1 MYAGLIVDI
10 TGGKLDKVFT
20 YRIPDGLAGQIT
32 VGMQVIVPFGRGNR
46 QTEAY
51 VIELMEHCSYDPAMV
66 KDIIAISPK
75 GVAVE
80 GQLIQLAG
88 WMKEEYGSSM
98 LQALKTVLPV
108 RQKVEAVVRRR
119 IVWQMPE
126 EKRRLYMASLSP
138 KRNAAQLRLL
148 EALTEDGELP
158 YEAVTQKLHIS
169 VSTIKSLQNG
179 GVIRVIE
186 ESQYR
191 NPLSIEMVMGSQR
204 QENTQ
209 KCAEQNRR
217 SGESGQSGHWEDGVQ
232 NGKNRPD
239 EQLIQKETAGSSAVT
254 LNTEQQSIVDAII
267 AEDRQGHQ
275 GTYLIHGITGSG
287 KTEVYMEL
295 IAHTLAQGRQVIVL
309 IPEIA
314 LTYQTVMRF
323 YRRFGDKVSILNSR
337 MSAGER
343 YDQFLRAKNGDIQIM
358 VGPRSALF
366 TPFTQLGLI
375 IIDEEHESSYK
386 SESAPRYHAIGVAR
400 QRAAMAGASVVLG
413 SATPSVDSYYKCQIG
428 EYRLFTLKTR
438 AVKAAHLP
446 AVEVVDLRAELE
458 AGNKSILSRRLAE
471 LIQDR
476 LQRGEQTILFLNRR
490 GFAGFMSCRSC
501 GTAIKCPHCDVSLT
515 LHRGGRL
522 VCHYCGHEAPAPK
535 ACPSC
540 GSRYIAGFGIG
551 TQKVET
557 MVAEQFPQARILRM
571 DADTTS
577 KKGGHEAI
585 LSAFANHEADILIGT
600 QMIVKGHDF
609 PKVTLVG
616 VLAADLSLHSSSYEA
631 AERTFQLLTQAAG
644 RAGRGNL
651 PGEVVIQTYS
661 PDHYSVETAA
671 AQDYESFYEEEIPYR
686 QMLHYPP
693 VYAMMTILFA
703 SKDEQAA
710 ERAARAAEA
719 LVDRYIDRWRQKGLA
734 KKEPEMIGPCD
745 APVSKISDIYRKMLY
760 IKHVDRQVLVTIK
773 NGLESL
779 APWQQERVDVLVQYD
794 ITG

>member
-1 MYAGLIVDI
+1 MYAGVIVDI

-20 YRIPDGLAGQIT
+20 YRIPDALADQIT

-46 QTEAY
+46 QIEAY
-51 VIELMEHCSYDPAMV
+51 VIELMDHCPYDLAVV
-66 KDIIAISPK
+66 KDIIGISPK

-80 GQLIQLAG
+80 GQLIRLAG

-119 IVWQMPE
+119 ISWKLPE
-126 EKRRLYMASLSP
+126 EKRRLFLASLSP

-148 EALTEDGELP
+148 QALTEDGELP

-169 VSTIKSLQNG
+169 AATIKSLQEKDIIT
-179 GVIRVIE
+179 VTE
-186 ESQYR
+186 ESRYR
-191 NPLSIEMVMGSQR
+191 NPLSLGMIMGQPKAREIEESPTDTDPVGEDPAQFSR
-204 QENTQ
+204 GTVVL
-209 KCAEQNRR
+209 NR
-217 SGESGQSGHWEDGVQ
+217 
-232 NGKNRPD
+232 
-239 EQLIQKETAGSSAVT
+239 
-254 LNTEQQSIVDAII
+254 EQQSIVDAIC
-267 AEDRQGHQ
+267 AEGRQGHH

-287 KTEVYMEL
+287 KTEVYMEM
-295 IAHTLAQGRQVIVL
+295 IAHTLTQGRQAIVL

-323 YRRFGDKVSILNSR
+323 YRRFGDRVSILNSR

-343 YDQFLRAKNGDIQIM
+343 YDQFVRAKRGEIQIM

-386 SESAPRYHAIGVAR
+386 SEAAPRYHAIGVAR
-400 QRAAMAGASVVLG
+400 QRAAMSGASVVLG
-413 SATPSVDSYYKCQIG
+413 SATPSVDSYYKCQTG

-458 AGNKSILSRRLAE
+458 AGNKSILSRRLTE
-471 LIQDR
+471 LLQDR

-501 GTAIKCPHCDVSLT
+501 GAAIKCPHCDVSLT

-522 VCHYCGHEAPAPK
+522 VCHYCGHEEIVPK
-535 ACPSC
+535 VCPSC

-557 MVAEQFPQARILRM
+557 MVAQQFPQARILRM
-571 DADTTS
+571 DADTTA

-585 LSAFANHEADILIGT
+585 LSAFADHQADILIGT

-631 AERTFQLLTQAAG
+631 SERTFQLLTQAAG
-644 RAGRGNL
+644 RAGRGQL
-651 PGEVVIQTYS
+651 PGQVVIQTYD
-661 PDHYSVETAA
+661 PEHYSVERAA
-671 AQDYESFYEEEIPYR
+671 AQDYEGFYEEEIPYR

-710 ERAARAAEA
+710 DRAARAAEA
-719 LVDRYIDRWRQKGLA
+719 LVDRYIVRWRQKGMA

-760 IKHVDRQVLVTIK
+760 IKHVDRQVLLTIK

-779 APWQQERVDVLVQYD
+779 APWQNERVDVLVQYD
-794 ITG
+794 ITGG

>member
-20 YRIPDGLAGQIT
+20 YRIPDALAGQIT

-51 VIELMEHCSYDPAMV
+51 VIELMEHCSYDPSMV
-66 KDIIAISPK
+66 KDIIGVSPK

-80 GQLIQLAG
+80 GQLIRLAG

-108 RQKVEAVVRRR
+108 RQKVEAVVRKQ
-119 IVWQMPE
+119 IVWQLPQ
-126 EKRRLYMASLSP
+126 EKRRLFMASLSP
-138 KRNAAQLRLL
+138 RRNAAQLRLL

-158 YEAVTQKLHIS
+158 YEVVTQKLHIS
-169 VSTIKSLQNG
+169 AATIKSLQTG
-179 GVIRVIE
+179 GVIRVLE

-191 NPLSIEMVMGSQR
+191 NPL
-204 QENTQ
+204 NL
-209 KCAEQNRR
+209 
-217 SGESGQSGHWEDGVQ
+217 D
-232 NGKNRPD
+232 
-239 EQLIQKETAGSSAVT
+239 LTAGGQAEHVAVT
-254 LNTEQQSIVDAII
+254 LNEEQQAIVDAIL
-267 AEDRQGHQ
+267 EDSRQGHR

-295 IAHTLAQGRQVIVL
+295 IAHTLAQGKQVIVL

-323 YRRFGDKVSILNSR
+323 YRRFGDQVSILNSR

-343 YDQFLRAKNGDIQIM
+343 YDQFLRAKNGEIQIM

-400 QRAAMAGASVVLG
+400 QRAAMADASVVLG

-428 EYRLFTLKTR
+428 EYRLFTLKQR
-438 AVKAAHLP
+438 AVKSAHLP
-446 AVEVVDLRAELE
+446 EVEVVDLRAELE
-458 AGNKSILSRRLAE
+458 AGNKSILSRRLTE
-471 LIQDR
+471 LIRER

-501 GTAIKCPHCDVSLT
+501 GTAIRCPHCDVSLT

-522 VCHYCGHEAPAPK
+522 VCHYCGHEVPAPK
-535 ACPSC
+535 TCPSC

-577 KKGGHEAI
+577 KKGGHEEI
-585 LSAFANHEADILIGT
+585 LSAFADHRADILIGT

-631 AERTFQLLTQAAG
+631 SERTFQLLTQAAG
-644 RAGRGNL
+644 RAGRGQL
-651 PGEVVIQTYS
+651 PGQVVIQTYS

-693 VYAMMTILFA
+693 VYGMMTILFA

-710 ERAARAAEA
+710 ERAARGAEA

-760 IKHVDRQVLVTIK
+760 IKHEDRQVLVTIK

-779 APWQQERVDVLVQYD
+779 APWQHERVDVLVQYD
-794 ITG
+794 IVG

>member
-10 TGGKLDKVFT
+10 TSGKLDKVFT
-20 YRIPDGLAGQIT
+20 YHVPDALADQVT

-46 QTEAY
+46 QIEAY
-51 VIELMEHCSYDPAMV
+51 VIELMEHCAYDPAMV
-66 KDIIAISPK
+66 KDIIGISPK

-88 WMKEEYGSSM
+88 WMKEEYGSSL

-108 RQKVEAVVRRR
+108 RQKVESVVRKR
-119 IVWQMPE
+119 ITWKLPE
-126 EKRRLYMASLSP
+126 EKRRLFMAGLSP

-148 EALTEDGELP
+148 QALMEDGELP
-158 YEAVTQKLHIS
+158 YEVVTQKLH
-169 VSTIKSLQNG
+169 VSAATIKSLREQDIIT
-179 GVIRVIE
+179 VTE

-191 NPLSIEMVMGSQR
+191 NPLSLALA
-204 QENTQ
+204 ENRIGNISESIKDPHALLT
-209 KCAEQNRR
+209 KDGVSTETGGMR
-217 SGESGQSGHWEDGVQ
+217 SQSG
-232 NGKNRPD
+232 
-239 EQLIQKETAGSSAVT
+239 AGSTGIT
-254 LNTEQQSIVDAII
+254 LNPEQQAIVDAIT
-267 AEDRQGHQ
+267 AEEQQGHH

-295 IAHTLAQGRQVIVL
+295 IAHTLARGRQVIVL

-323 YRRFGDKVSILNSR
+323 YRRFGDRVSILNSR

-343 YDQFLRAKNGDIQIM
+343 YDQFVRAKNGELQIM

-386 SESAPRYHAIGVAR
+386 SESAPRYHAVGVAR
-400 QRAAMAGASVVLG
+400 QRAAVSGASVVLG
-413 SATPSVDSYYKCQIG
+413 SATPSVDSYYKCQTG

-438 AVKAAHLP
+438 AVEAAHLP
-446 AVEVVDLRAELE
+446 AVEVVDLRTELE

-471 LIQDR
+471 LLQER
-476 LQRGEQTILFLNRR
+476 LDRGEQTILFLNRR

-501 GTAIKCPHCDVSLT
+501 GVALKCPHCDVSLT

-522 VCHYCGHEAPAPK
+522 VCHYCGHEEAAPK
-535 ACPSC
+535 VCPSC

-557 MVAEQFPQARILRM
+557 MVAERFPQARILRM
-571 DADTTS
+571 DADTTA

-585 LSAFANHEADILIGT
+585 LSAFADHQADILIGT

-631 AERTFQLLTQAAG
+631 SERTFQLLTQAAG
-644 RAGRGNL
+644 RAGRGQL
-651 PGEVVIQTYS
+651 PGQVVIQTYN
-661 PDHYSVETAA
+661 PDHYSVEMAA
-671 AQDYESFYEEEIPYR
+671 AQDYEGFYEEEIPYR

-710 ERAARAAEA
+710 ERAARAAEG
-719 LVDRYIDRWRQKGLA
+719 LVDRYIGRWRQKGLT

-760 IKHVDRQVLVTIK
+760 IKHVDRQVLITIK

-779 APWQQERVDVLVQYD
+779 APWQKERVDVLVQYD

>member
-20 YRIPDGLAGQIT
+20 YRIPDALAGQIT
-32 VGMQVIVPFGRGNR
+32 VGMQVIVPFGKGNR
-46 QTEAY
+46 RIEAY
-51 VIELMEHCSYDPAMV
+51 VIELMEHCSYDPSMV

-108 RQKVEAVVRRR
+108 RQKVEAVVRKR
-119 IVWQMPE
+119 IVWQMPQ
-126 EKRRLYMASLSP
+126 EKRRLFIASLSP

-169 VSTIKSLQNG
+169 ASTIKSLQTN

-191 NPLSIEMVMGSQR
+191 NPLSMNLAM
-204 QENTQ
+204 
-209 KCAEQNRR
+209 EQDK
-217 SGESGQSGHWEDGVQ
+217 GMKH
-232 NGKNRPD
+232 
-239 EQLIQKETAGSSAVT
+239 ASSCSSPVIT
-254 LNTEQQSIVDAII
+254 LNQEQQSIVDAMI
-267 AEDRQGHQ
+267 ADDHQGKR

-295 IAHTLAQGRQVIVL
+295 IAYTLAQGRQVIVL

-343 YDQFLRAKNGDIQIM
+343 YDQFLRAKNGEIQIM

-386 SESAPRYHAIGVAR
+386 SESAPCYHAIGVAR

-446 AVEVVDLRAELE
+446 SVEVVDLRAELE
-458 AGNKSILSRRLAE
+458 AGNKSILSRRLTD

-522 VCHYCGHEAPAPK
+522 VCHYCGHEIPAPK
-535 ACPSC
+535 ACPTC

-585 LSAFANHEADILIGT
+585 LSAFADHQADILIGT

-631 AERTFQLLTQAAG
+631 SERTFQLLTQAAG
-644 RAGRGNL
+644 RAGRGDL
-651 PGEVVIQTYS
+651 PGQVVIQTYN
-661 PDHYSVETAA
+661 PDHYSVETAS

-719 LVDRYIDRWRQKGLA
+719 LVDRYIERWRKKGLV

-779 APWQQERVDVLVQYD
+779 APWQHERVDVLVQYD

>member
-32 VGMQVIVPFGRGNR
+32 VGMQVIVPFGKGNR
-46 QTEAY
+46 QIEAY

-108 RQKVEAVVRRR
+108 RQKVEAVVRKR
-119 IVWQMPE
+119 IVWQMPQ
-126 EKRRLYMASLSP
+126 EKRRLYMAGLSP

-148 EALTEDGELP
+148 EALAEDGELP

-169 VSTIKSLQNG
+169 ASTIKSLQNN

-191 NPLSIEMVMGSQR
+191 NPLSRNLTMGEADQNGQIGSYGQLFQR
-204 QENTQ
+204 EKRENT
-209 KCAEQNRR
+209 
-217 SGESGQSGHWEDGVQ
+217 
-232 NGKNRPD
+232 
-239 EQLIQKETAGSSAVT
+239 TVT
-254 LNTEQQSIVDAII
+254 LNAQQQSIVDAIV
-267 AEDRQGHQ
+267 ADDRQGYH

-343 YDQFLRAKNGDIQIM
+343 YDQFLRAKNGEIQIM

-386 SESAPRYHAIGVAR
+386 SESTPRYHAIGVAR

-413 SATPSVDSYYKCQIG
+413 SATPSVDSYYKCQMG

-438 AVKAAHLP
+438 AVKAAQLP
-446 AVEVVDLRAELE
+446 SVEVVDLRAELE

-535 ACPSC
+535 ACPFC

-585 LSAFANHEADILIGT
+585 LSAFADHQADILIGT

-631 AERTFQLLTQAAG
+631 SERTFQLLTQAAG
-644 RAGRGNL
+644 RAGRGQL

-671 AQDYESFYEEEIPYR
+671 AQDYESFYEEELPYR

-710 ERAARAAEA
+710 DRAAREAEA

-760 IKHVDRQVLVTIK
+760 IKHVDRQVLITIK

-779 APWQQERVDVLVQYD
+779 APWRQERVDVLVQYD

>member
-20 YRIPDGLAGQIT
+20 YRIPEALAGQIT
-32 VGMQVIVPFGRGNR
+32 LGMQVIVPFGRGNR

-66 KDIIAISPK
+66 KDIIGISPK

-108 RQKVEAVVRRR
+108 RQKVEAVVRKR
-119 IVWQMPE
+119 IVWQMPQ
-126 EKRRLYMASLSP
+126 EKRRLFMAGLSP
-138 KRNAAQLRLL
+138 KRNAAQIRLL

-158 YEAVTQKLHIS
+158 YEAVTQKLHIGA
-169 VSTIKSLQNG
+169 STIKSLQTA

-191 NPLSIEMVMGSQR
+191 NPLSLDLAAGEDLQDGEEKDFQKERS
-204 QENTQ
+204 ENS
-209 KCAEQNRR
+209 AVILN
-217 SGESGQSGHWEDGVQ
+217 
-232 NGKNRPD
+232 D
-239 EQLIQKETAGSSAVT
+239 EQQA
-254 LNTEQQSIVDAII
+254 IVDAVV
-267 AEDRQGHQ
+267 EEESRGRH

-323 YRRFGDKVSILNSR
+323 YRRFGNKVSILNSR

-343 YDQFLRAKNGDIQIM
+343 YDQFLRAKNGEIQIM

-428 EYRLFTLKTR
+428 EYRLFTLKKR

-446 AVEVVDLRAELE
+446 SVEVVDLRTELE
-458 AGNKSILSRRLAE
+458 AGNKSILSRRLTE
-471 LIQDR
+471 LIRDR

-522 VCHYCGHEAPAPK
+522 VCHYCGHEVPAPK

-557 MVAEQFPQARILRM
+557 MVAEQFPGARILRM
-571 DADTTS
+571 DADTTA

-585 LSAFANHEADILIGT
+585 LSAFADHQADILIGT

-631 AERTFQLLTQAAG
+631 SERTFQLLTQAAG
-644 RAGRGNL
+644 RAGRGQL
-651 PGEVVIQTYS
+651 PGQVVIQTYS

-671 AQDYESFYEEEIPYR
+671 DQDYESFYEEEIPYR

>member
-20 YRIPDGLAGQIT
+20 YRIPDSLAGQIT

-51 VIELMEHCSYDPAMV
+51 VIQLMEHCSYDPAMV
-66 KDIIAISPK
+66 KEIIAISPK

-108 RQKVEAVVRRR
+108 RQKVEAVVRKR
-119 IVWQMPE
+119 IVWEMPQ
-126 EKRRLYMASLSP
+126 EKRSLFMASLSP

-169 VSTIKSLQNG
+169 ASTIKSLHTG

-191 NPLSIEMVMGSQR
+191 NPLSLNMVMG
-204 QENTQ
+204 
-209 KCAEQNRR
+209 EQ
-217 SGESGQSGHWEDGVQ
+217 GQHGQHGASGQDELGMQKGASDPR
-232 NGKNRPD
+232 GKTDN
-239 EQLIQKETAGSSAVT
+239 AMVT
-254 LNTEQQSIVDAII
+254 LNAEQQSIVDAIT
-267 AEDRQGHQ
+267 AEDRRGRHD
-275 GTYLIHGITGSG
+275 TYLIHGITGSG

-323 YRRFGDKVSILNSR
+323 YRRFGDQVSILNSR

-343 YDQFLRAKNGDIQIM
+343 YDQFLRAKNGEIQIM

-428 EYRLFTLKTR
+428 ECRLFTLKTR

-446 AVEVVDLRAELE
+446 SVEVVDLRAELE
-458 AGNKSILSRRLAE
+458 AGNKSILSRRLTE
-471 LIQDR
+471 LIRDR

-535 ACPSC
+535 VCPSC

-571 DADTTS
+571 DADTTA

-585 LSAFANHEADILIGT
+585 LSAFADHQADILIGT

-651 PGEVVIQTYS
+651 PGQVVIQTYS
-661 PDHYSVETAA
+661 PEHYSVETAA

-710 ERAARAAEA
+710 DRAARAAES
-719 LVDRYIDRWRQKGLA
+719 LVDRYIDRWRQKGLT

-760 IKHVDRQVLVTIK
+760 IKHVDRQVLITIK
-773 NGLESL
+773 NGLENL

>member
-20 YRIPDGLAGQIT
+20 YRIPEALADQIT
-32 VGMQVIVPFGRGNR
+32 LGMQVIVPFGRGNR

-51 VIELMEHCSYDPAMV
+51 VIELMEHCSYDPSMV
-66 KDIIAISPK
+66 KDIIGISPK

-108 RQKVEAVVRRR
+108 RQKVEAVVRKR
-119 IVWQMPE
+119 IVWQMPQ
-126 EKRRLYMASLSP
+126 EKRRLFMAGLSP
-138 KRNAAQLRLL
+138 KRNAAQIRLL

-169 VSTIKSLQNG
+169 ASTIKSLQTA

-191 NPLSIEMVMGSQR
+191 NPLSLDLAVEEGQGNREGEGSKR
-204 QENTQ
+204 
-209 KCAEQNRR
+209 
-217 SGESGQSGHWEDGVQ
+217 VQ
-232 NGKNRPD
+232 PEYSAVVLND
-239 EQLIQKETAGSSAVT
+239 EQQA
-254 LNTEQQSIVDAII
+254 IVDAVV
-267 AEDRQGHQ
+267 EEESQGRH

-295 IAHTLAQGRQVIVL
+295 ISHTLAQGRQVIVL

-343 YDQFLRAKNGDIQIM
+343 YDQFLRAKNGEIQIM

-413 SATPSVDSYYKCQIG
+413 SATPSVDSYYKCQTR
-428 EYRLFTLKTR
+428 EYRLFTLKKR

-446 AVEVVDLRAELE
+446 SVEVVDLRTELE
-458 AGNKSILSRRLAE
+458 AGNKSILSRRLTE

-476 LQRGEQTILFLNRR
+476 LQREEQTILFLNRR

-522 VCHYCGHEAPAPK
+522 VCHYCGHETPAPK
-535 ACPSC
+535 MCPSC

-557 MVAEQFPQARILRM
+557 MVAEQFPGARILRM
-571 DADTTS
+571 DADTTA

-585 LSAFANHEADILIGT
+585 LSAFADHQADILIGT

-609 PKVTLVG
+609 SKVTLVG

-631 AERTFQLLTQAAG
+631 SERTFQLLTQAAG
-644 RAGRGNL
+644 RAGRGQL
-651 PGEVVIQTYS
+651 PGQVVIQTYS

-671 AQDYESFYEEEIPYR
+671 DQDYESFYEEEIPYR

-703 SKDEQAA
+703 SKEEQAA

-719 LVDRYIDRWRQKGLA
+719 LVDRYIERWRQKGLA